1 MGMRSAQGITRR
13 LLESLLLALVAGTLA
28 LVALAHLAPAMGHP
42 VFIIRSGSMTP
53 AIPVGGAVVLDL
65 QPADDIRVGDVVT
78 LRLDDGAIFTHRVTR
93 LVSVQGVADVE
104 TKGDANQAVD
114 PTLTPLDHVIG
125 RVALT
130 LPFVGFL
137 VAALA
142 TPAGYATV
150 LLACLTLFAALW
162 LLDAD
167 EALVPSHVPSSAAA
181 PSRRWLRF
189 LPWAR

>member
-1 MGMRSAQGITRR
+1 MRSAQGITRR

-93 LVSVQGVADVE
+93 LVAVQGIADVE
-104 TKGDANQAVD
+104 TKGDANQTVD
-114 PTLTPLDHVIG
+114 PTLTPLNHVIG

>member
-1 MGMRSAQGITRR
+1 
-13 LLESLLLALVAGTLA
+13 
-28 LVALAHLAPAMGHP
+28 MGHP

-104 TKGDANQAVD
+104 TKGDANQGVD

-137 VAALA
+137 LAGLA
-142 TPAGYATV
+142 TPAGYATI

-162 LLDAD
+162 LLDED
-167 EALVPSHVPSSAAA
+167 EALVPTHVPSSVAA
-181 PSRRWLRF
+181 PSRRRLRF

>member
-1 MGMRSAQGITRR
+1 MSMGSARGVTRR

-104 TKGDANQAVD
+104 TKGDANQGVD

>member
-1 MGMRSAQGITRR
+1 
-13 LLESLLLALVAGTLA
+13 
-28 LVALAHLAPAMGHP
+28 
-42 VFIIRSGSMTP
+42 
-53 AIPVGGAVVLDL
+53 
-65 QPADDIRVGDVVT
+65 
-78 LRLDDGAIFTHRVTR
+78 
-93 LVSVQGVADVE
+93 VQGVADVE

>member
-1 MGMRSAQGITRR
+1 
-13 LLESLLLALVAGTLA
+13 
-28 LVALAHLAPAMGHP
+28 
-42 VFIIRSGSMTP
+42 
-53 AIPVGGAVVLDL
+53 VGGAVVLDL